1 VQNLA
6 WNVSTVDFLFIFIFF
21 VIGAESGLECLYCR
35 SLTSLSHTHTHTHT
49 HTCQRFRSD
58 LQRFRSDLRRFMLD
72 LQRFRLDLEISG
84 ISTTDK
90 HSPHNGRLCGA
101 ESGLECLYCRFFIF
115 PFFFSGA
122 ESGLECLSCRFF
134 NFFSILFL
142 SVVQNLAW
150 NVFTV
155 DLSVAVVVVECDQTQ
170 ELHRGNLEQRFGV
183 SAQVLD

>member
-1 VQNLA
+1 MVNIVVQNLA
-6 WNVSTVDFLFIFIFF
+6 WNVFTVDLWHLCHTHI
-21 VIGAESGLECLYCR
+21 
-35 SLTSLSHTHTHTHT
+35 HTHTHTHT

-58 LQRFRSDLRRFMLD
+58 LQRFRSDLRRFRLD

-90 HSPHNGRLCGA
+90 HSPHNGRLC
-101 ESGLECLYCRFFIF
+101 
-115 PFFFSGA
+115 GA